1 MKWLGFHAV
10 GPSSGE
16 TDRGY
21 GATNC
26 SPDRFF
32 LPPDALRRILSEH
45 SFERSGSTIPT
56 GPVRHAR
63 ELEFAG
69 RTPPPR
75 RSTHASTRRPS
86 ALIASRSDPSVGL
99 RRDAHPL
106 STELKALATNSGL
119 IGVPSTLP
127 SPRALIFQSAPA
139 SDDSGAFF
147 KRHFDKYFDTSLSRQ
162 DSRYHASSKDTLIG
176 RATDAA
182 SRIFVTRDEFG
193 KRRLNTSY
201 FVGVLTAVA
210 AHSASRP
217 YWARSNSMPLNDF
230 GSTVGNDAG
239 MNLMHEFGPGLRQ
252 AVAGHMPSIVFRV
265 EKRILRE
272 TNPRPPI
279 SSHLR

>member
-1 MKWLGFHAV
+1 MVQRIAV
-10 GPSSGE
+10 RIVSFCLLTPCAAFCQNIPSRDPVQPSPLAQF
-16 TDRGY
+16 
-21 GATNC
+21 ATLESSN
-26 SPDRFF
+26 SLVEQRRRADPPTP
-32 LPPDALRRILSEH
+32 LPDA
-45 SFERSGSTIPT
+45 
-56 GPVRHAR
+56 
-63 ELEFAG
+63 
-69 RTPPPR
+69 
-75 RSTHASTRRPS
+75 PS

-99 RRDAHPL
+99 RRDAHPP
-106 STELKALATNSGL
+106 STELKTLATNSGL
-119 IGVPSTLP
+119 ICIPSTP
-127 SPRALIFQSAPA
+127 PTPRALIFQSAPA